1 MILQLAVLLA
11 LAGLAIGSFLN
22 VCIDR
27 LAPKRLLWMSG
38 DKDARLDIE
47 IPAELFDDDVFELY
61 KDNVYVTGKIIKNI
75 YTGNL
80 QIYIK
85 DASQI
90 IAAEEDG
97 VPYNSIPWKEAANNI
112 GKTVTLYGAIA
123 GGGAK
128 KQSLATPPS
137 HCDNCQHK
145 LSLWDNIPIFSYL
158 FLRGRCR
165 NCRARIPVRVLLVE
179 VLSGAIFLIAYWR
192 FGLSIEF
199 ALAVFWSC
207 IFIIIIFMD
216 YEHKLILNSITYP
229 AMVIAIVLLS
239 VDSFVPGVNLFG
251 DRLFVPETS
260 LYSGLIVA
268 AVVVLPFFFIAF
280 LRPNS
285 MGWGD
290 VKLVILIAL
299 ISGFPFIV
307 SSLLIGVLIGGMT
320 AIVIMAIKIVANYRE
335 AMAYF
340 RLKQIKLGMNELF
353 TGRKEHI
360 AYGTF
365 LAMGPIIALLA
376 DPYIMNWY
384 LGFVK

>member
-1 MILQLAVLLA
+1 MIIQLAIIFV

-27 LAPKRLLWMSG
+27 LAPKRLLWMEG
-38 DKDARLDIE
+38 EGIRLDID
-47 IPAELFDDDVFELY
+47 IPAELIDDDVFELY
-61 KDNVYVTGKIIKNI
+61 KDNVYVTGKVIRNI

-80 QIYIK
+80 QIYVS
-85 DASQI
+85 DATQI
-90 IAAEEDG
+90 VIAEESA
-97 VPYNSIPWKEAANNI
+97 VPYNSISLSEAANNT
-112 GKTVTLYGAIA
+112 GKIVTIYGAIA

-145 LSLWDNIPIFSYL
+145 LTWLDNIPIFSYL

-165 NCRARIPVRVLLVE
+165 YCRAKIPVRVLLVE
-179 VLSGAIFLIAYWR
+179 FLTAVIFLVAYWR
-192 FGLSIEF
+192 FGLSLQF
-199 ALAVFWSC
+199 VLAVFWSC
-207 IFIIIIFMD
+207 IFLIIIFMD

-229 AMVIAIVLLS
+229 AMFIAIALLA
-239 VDSFVPGVNLFG
+239 VDSFVPGGHIFG

-260 LYSGLIVA
+260 FYSGLIVA
-268 AVVVLPFFFIAF
+268 GVVALPFFLIAF

-299 ISGFPFIV
+299 VSGFPFVV
-307 SSLLIGVLIGGMT
+307 SSLLIGILIGGVT
-320 AIVIMAIKIVANYRE
+320 AVVIMVFKVIANYRE
-335 AMAYF
+335 SLVYL
-340 RLKQIKLGMNELF
+340 RQKQVKLGMSRLF
-353 TGRKEHI
+353 QGRKEHI

-384 LGFVK
+384 IGLAK

>member
-1 MILQLAVLLA
+1 MIVQLAVLFV

-27 LAPKRLLWMSG
+27 LAPKRQLWMEADG
-38 DKDARLDIE
+38 VRLDID
-47 IPAELFDDDVFELY
+47 IPAELIDDDVFELY
-61 KDNVYVTGKIIKNI
+61 KDNVYVTGKIIRNI

-80 QIYIK
+80 QIYVS

-90 IAAEEDG
+90 VIGEEDA
-97 VPYNSIPWKEAANNI
+97 VPCNSIPLSEADKNLE
-112 GKTVTLYGAIA
+112 KTVTIYGRVA

-128 KQSLATPPS
+128 KQSLASPPS

-145 LSLWDNIPIFSYL
+145 LTWLDNIPIFSYL

-165 NCRARIPVRVLLVE
+165 YCRAKIPARVLIVE
-179 VLSGAIFLIAYWR
+179 VLTAAIFFVAYWR
-192 FGLSIEF
+192 FGLSLQF
-199 ALAVFWSC
+199 ALAIFWSC
-207 IFIIIIFMD
+207 IFLIIIFMD

-229 AMVIAIVLLS
+229 AMLIAIVLLA
-239 VDSFVPGVNLFG
+239 VDSFVPGVYVFG
-251 DRLFVPETS
+251 GRLFVPETS
-260 LYSGLIVA
+260 LYSGLITA
-268 AVVVLPFFFIAF
+268 GVVMLPFFLIAF

-290 VKLVILIAL
+290 VKLVVLIAL

-307 SSLLIGVLIGGMT
+307 SSLLIGILIGGLT
-320 AIVIMAIKIVANYRE
+320 AVVIMIFKIITNYRE
-335 AMAYF
+335 SMVYF
-340 RLKQIKLGMNELF
+340 RQKQVKQGMNRLLQ
-353 TGRKEHI
+353 GRKEHI

-384 LGFVK
+384 IGLAK